1 MPVFLIGYM
10 CSGKTTLGKD
20 LSNNLQWPFIDLD
33 NLIEQREGMTV
44 AHIFKM
50 KGENYFRLLEKKLL
64 REYDFTSNMV
74 IATGGGTPCFYN
86 NIEYI
91 NQIGHA
97 IYLKISLKEILS
109 RVKSIKSRPLLV
121 DNMLNLNDF
130 IEQQIQEREIYYS
143 QSQHKIESDNITIE
157 DLLKIL
163 Q

>member
-10 CSGKTTLGKD
+10 CSGKTTLGKE
-20 LSNNLQWPFIDLD
+20 LSTNLQWPFIDLD
-33 NLIEQREGMTV
+33 NLIEQREGRSV
-44 AHIFKM
+44 ANIFKM
-50 KGENYFRLLEKKLL
+50 NGENYFRELEKKLL

-91 NQIGHA
+91 NHIGVT
-97 IYLKISLKEILS
+97 IYLKVSVKELLS
-109 RVKSIKSRPLLV
+109 RIESINSRPLLI

-130 IEQQIQEREIYYS
+130 IKQQMQKREIYYS
-143 QSQHKIESDNITIE
+143 QSKHNIQSDNITIE

>member
-10 CSGKTTLGKD
+10 CSGKTTLAKE
-20 LSNNLQWPFIDLD
+20 LSTNLQWPFVDLD
-33 NLIEQREGMTV
+33 NLIEQREGRSI
-44 AHIFKM
+44 ANIFKM
-50 KGENYFRLLEKKLL
+50 NGENYFRALEKKLL

-91 NQIGHA
+91 NQIGSA
-97 IYLKISLKEILS
+97 IYLKVSVKEILS
-109 RVKSIKSRPLLV
+109 RIESKKSRPLLI
-121 DNMLNLNDF
+121 DNMLNLNAF
-130 IEQQIQEREIYYS
+130 IEQQIQKREIYYS
-143 QSQHKIESDNITIE
+143 KSKYSIESDNITIE